1 MLKVLFAVKVSIF
14 FATQACCQYLIEA
27 IFIRLLNHPLENEL
41 ALEISSLLWAISRA
55 MVGKFAEL
63 TA

>member
-1 MLKVLFAVKVSIF
+1 MLKALFVIKVSVF
-14 FATQACCQYLIEA
+14 FATQACCQYLIKA
-27 IFIRLLNHPLENEL
+27 IFIRLLNHPLKNEL
-41 ALEISSLLWAISRA
+41 ALEISCLLWAISQA